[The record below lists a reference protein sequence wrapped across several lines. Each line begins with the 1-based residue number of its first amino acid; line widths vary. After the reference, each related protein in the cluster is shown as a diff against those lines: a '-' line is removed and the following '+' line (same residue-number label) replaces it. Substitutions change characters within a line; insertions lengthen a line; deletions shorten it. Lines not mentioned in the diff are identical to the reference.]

1 MGRRAADK
9 EVRLGGG
16 RQGGGD
22 GGRLGGGRATGV
34 LTMLSDWFGAFVFV
48 VVFMM
53 VQRRGK

>member
-1 MGRRAADK
+1 MGQRAANR
-9 EVRLGGG
+9 EGRLGGG
-16 RQGGGD
+16 RRSGGD

-34 LTMLSDWFGAFVFV
+34 LTMVSDLFGAFLFV